1 MAKVSL
7 RIYNRE
13 IESLIDQNQ
22 FDEAIAHCKHILKT
36 FPKHIETYRL
46 LGKAFLESKRYADAA
61 EIFQRVL
68 LAVPN
73 DFVSHVGMSIIRDDE
88 GKLDD
93 ALWHMERAF
102 ECQPSNAAVQAEL
115 QRLYGR
121 RDGVEPPKIRMTRG
135 ALAHMYV
142 QGELYPQAIAEM
154 RGLLAED
161 PSRVDMQVLLA
172 MAYFRNGQK
181 VEATELASSL
191 LKRYAYCLDA
201 NRILVEVLPG
211 TGLAENT
218 QIYRHRVN
226 ELDPYSAFV
235 TGSIFQSDSVPD
247 AAVNLERLDYRPG
260 QAVDTSTVW
269 PASLESE
276 TGRHKEQE
284 IPDWLQNAE
293 PSPQP
298 PAETPAGEDSI
309 PDFMRAAGWTP
320 ASGAAV
326 ESEGIFEESEGEA
339 ATSEALPAEEIPDWL
354 KAMAPTEEAAAPPAA
369 ETAAPAP
376 LQAEEI
382 PDWLKTM
389 APTEEAA
396 APPAAETAAAA
407 SLQAEELP
415 DWLEGLKPPE
425 LQTEEKPMAEEQ
437 GALPDWL
444 SGHEEETPPTPST
457 PPVEPQASIGDLGTT
472 EEEQDASFAWLENLA
487 ARQGARP
494 DELLTA
500 PEERLESAPEW
511 VQQAAELTSAA
522 PQAAEPPAGSQA
534 EDWLK
539 DLELQEEANLPAAQP
554 EGEQVPAS
562 LDATGDWLRGL
573 EEQEQAPAQAEPP
586 MGDEDLPDWLRMAK
600 EEPAAEGPAA
610 EPLPETRVESEALP
624 DWLQEIERPAP
635 PPAETA
641 PAEELPE
648 WLRADLEV
656 EPEGKPTSPAEWQ
669 PAEPPPPAYS
679 EPRTQPIPEMQR
691 AMSETPPA
699 MPPPPQPVP
708 QPAIELAT
716 EIHSGHT
723 GKLSSDPTLRA
734 AQAALKVGDIPTA
747 LQEYGKLIKKAKLL
761 DEVIF
766 DLREAL
772 YRYPV
777 DVLIW
782 QALGD
787 AYMRA
792 NRLQD
797 ALDAYT
803 KAEELLR

>member
-46 LGKAFLESKRYADAA
+46 LGKAFLESKRYPDAA

-142 QGELYPQAIAEM
+142 QGELYPQAIAEI
-154 RGLLAED
+154 RSLLAED
-161 PSRVDMQVLLA
+161 PSRADMQVLLA
-172 MAYFRNGQK
+172 LAYFRNGQK

-218 QIYRHRVN
+218 QVYRHRVN
-226 ELDPYSAFV
+226 ELDPYAAFV
-235 TGSIFQSDSVPD
+235 TGSVFQSDSVPD

-269 PASLESE
+269 PASLETQIGS
-276 TGRHKEQE
+276 RKEQE
-284 IPDWLQNAE
+284 IPDWLQSAE
-293 PSPQP
+293 PAIEPPKESP
-298 PAETPAGEDSI
+298 ASDDSI
-309 PDFMRAAGWTP
+309 PDFMRAAGWIP
-320 ASGAAV
+320 AIDAAV
-326 ESEGIFEESEGEA
+326 ESEAILGEPQSDA
-339 ATSEALPAEEIPDWL
+339 RAEEALPAEEIPDWL
-354 KAMAPTEEAAAPPAA
+354 KAMAPTEDTSAPTAA
-369 ETAAPAP
+369 ETAAPTP
-376 LQAEEI
+376 QAEG
-382 PDWLKTM
+382 
-389 APTEEAA
+389 
-396 APPAAETAAAA
+396 
-407 SLQAEELP
+407 LP

-425 LQTEEKPMAEEQ
+425 PQTEQMPMTEEQ
-437 GALPDWL
+437 GELPDWL
-444 SGHEEETPPTPST
+444 AGQKEETAPPTPV
-457 PPVEPQASIGDLGTT
+457 PPTEPQASIGDLGTT
-472 EEEQDASFAWLENLA
+472 QEEQDESFAWLENLA
-487 ARQGARP
+487 ARQGARQ

-511 VQQAAELTSAA
+511 VQQAADLTSAA
-522 PQAAEPPAGSQA
+522 STVEEPTARQT
-534 EDWLK
+534 EEWLK
-539 DLELQEEANLPAAQP
+539 DLELQEESNLPPAP
-554 EGEQVPAS
+554 TEGGEEIPAS
-562 LDATGDWLRGL
+562 VDSTSAWLRSL
-573 EEQEQAPAQAEPP
+573 EEQEQPSAQVEASSS
-586 MGDEDLPDWLRMAK
+586 DEDLPDWLQMAK
-600 EEPAAEGPAA
+600 EEPVVESPAA
-610 EPLPETRVESEALP
+610 EPLPTMPAESEALP
-624 DWLQEIERPAP
+624 DWLQEIERPTSP
-635 PPAETA
+635 PSEVT
-641 PAEELPE
+641 PAEEIPD
-648 WLRADLEV
+648 WLRADLEA
-656 EPEGKPTSPAEWQ
+656 EPERQPTSPAEWQ
-669 PAEPPPPAYS
+669 PVEPPLPVYT
-679 EPRTQPIPEMQR
+679 EPKTQPIPEVQK
-691 AMSETPPA
+691 AIPTPSLESPL
-699 MPPPPQPVP
+699 PPQPVP
-708 QPAIELAT
+708 EPVKELAT
-716 EIHSGHT
+716 EIHTGHT
-723 GKLSSDPTLRA
+723 GTLSSDPTLRA
-734 AQAALKVGDIPTA
+734 AQAALKVGDIQSA
-747 LQEYGKLIKKAKLL
+747 MNEYGKLIKKARLL

-772 YRYPV
+772 YRFPI
-777 DVLIW
+777 DVSIW

>member
-46 LGKAFLESKRYADAA
+46 LGKAFLESKRYTDAA

-135 ALAHMYV
+135 ALAHMYI
-142 QGELYPQAIAEM
+142 QGELYPQAIAEI
-154 RGLLAED
+154 RSLLAED

-172 MAYFRNGQK
+172 LAYFRNGQK

-218 QIYRHRVN
+218 QVYRHRVN
-226 ELDPYSAFV
+226 ELDPYAAFV
-235 TGSIFQSDSVPD
+235 TGSVFQSDSVPD

-269 PASLESE
+269 PASLETQ
-276 TGRHKEQE
+276 TGSRKEQE

-293 PSPQP
+293 PAIEP
-298 PAETPAGEDSI
+298 PTELLASDDSI
-309 PDFMRAAGWTP
+309 PDFMRAAGWSP
-320 ASGAAV
+320 ATEAAV
-326 ESEGIFEESEGEA
+326 ESEAISGEPQSD
-339 ATSEALPAEEIPDWL
+339 ATAEEALPAEEIPDWL
-354 KAMAPTEEAAAPPAA
+354 KAMAPTEDTSTP
-369 ETAAPAP
+369 
-376 LQAEEI
+376 
-382 PDWLKTM
+382 K
-389 APTEEAA
+389 
-396 APPAAETAAAA
+396 AAETAAAPPP
-407 SLQAEELP
+407 QAEGLP

-425 LQTEEKPMAEEQ
+425 PQTEQMPMTEEQ
-437 GALPDWL
+437 GELPDWL
-444 SGHEEETPPTPST
+444 TGQKEETAPPTPI
-457 PPVEPQASIGDLGTT
+457 PPIEPQASIGDLGTT
-472 EEEQDASFAWLENLA
+472 KEEQDESFAWLENLA
-487 ARQGARP
+487 ARQGARQ

-511 VQQAAELTSAA
+511 VQQAADLTSAA
-522 PQAAEPPAGSQA
+522 PAVEEPTARQT
-534 EDWLK
+534 EEWLK
-539 DLELQEEANLPAAQP
+539 DLELQEESNLPPTLP
-554 EGEQVPAS
+554 EGGEEISAS
-562 LDATGDWLRGL
+562 VDATSAWLRSL
-573 EEQEQAPAQAEPP
+573 EEQEQPSAQVEASSS
-586 MGDEDLPDWLRMAK
+586 DEDLPEWLQMAK
-600 EEPAAEGPAA
+600 EEPVVESPAA
-610 EPLPETRVESEALP
+610 EPLPAMPAESEALP
-624 DWLQEIERPAP
+624 DWLQEIEHPTPSSSEA
-635 PPAETA
+635 A
-641 PAEELPE
+641 PAEEIPD
-648 WLRADLEV
+648 WLRADLEA
-656 EPEGKPTSPAEWQ
+656 EPERQPTSPAEWQ
-669 PAEPPPPAYS
+669 PAEPPQPVYT
-679 EPRTQPIPEMQR
+679 EPKTQPIPEVQK
-691 AMSETPPA
+691 AIPATPSPVS
-699 MPPPPQPVP
+699 PPPPQPVP
-708 QPAIELAT
+708 EPVKELAT
-716 EIHSGHT
+716 EIHTGHT
-723 GKLSSDPTLRA
+723 GTLSSDPTLRA
-734 AQAALKVGDIPTA
+734 AQAALKVGDIQSA
-747 LQEYGKLIKKAKLL
+747 MNEYGKLIKKARLL

-772 YRYPV
+772 YRFPV